1 MSLLDQWDLGEWADC
16 ADEAGDG
23 EAQPGAI
30 EEHPHELGGG
40 EQDVGL
46 HVAGRPC
53 SVQLRAQLD
62 EQSKNTA

>member
-30 EEHPHELGGG
+30 EEHPHELCGV
-40 EQDVGL
+40 EQDLGL

-53 SVQLRAQLD
+53 SVHLRAQLD